1 MTQPLSGS
9 SLILI
14 KLPFIVLL
22 VAFFSSAVTAQNQQ
36 PKPAAPPF
44 ASQPQASEAD
54 RANFPPQLLDELS
67 AIKSAALSD
76 DYAYRQVAHLTENIG
91 PRLSGSLQAKA
102 AVDYVAGELRQLG
115 LDVHLEE
122 VKVPHW
128 VRGVESA
135 ELTEY
140 AGQAAGTT
148 QKIVLTA
155 LGGST
160 STSADG
166 ITADVVVANN
176 FDELKALGRDKVG
189 GKIVLFNEL
198 FDKQKAAAGMA
209 FISYGEAVRYRAA
222 GPKAAAD
229 LGAVAALIR
238 TVGSADFRLP
248 HTGFSVPA
256 RIPAGAVTAE
266 DADLIAHLSA
276 QGTVRMHLTLTPQQ
290 LPDATSYNVI
300 ADLKGKEHPEQVVV
314 VSGHL
319 DSWDLG
325 TGAIDD
331 GAGVVVAME
340 AAEILQKLHLRPK
353 RTLRVIAWMD
363 EENGGAGSQTYTR
376 DYSAEFIRTVAAI
389 ESDGGAA
396 HPLGF
401 DVKMTPHAAELLRPA
416 LGILQSFGATALQP
430 SSYPPGADIAA
441 MAEAGVPSL
450 GILQDGRTYFHYHHS
465 AADTL
470 DKIVPSELREN
481 AAAMAVMGYALA
493 SMRDPLPR

>member
-1 MTQPLSGS
+1 MTNSRFLLHVAVISFCA
-9 SLILI
+9 
-14 KLPFIVLL
+14 LPA
-22 VAFFSSAVTAQNQQ
+22 VAQTQNQP
-36 PKPAAPPF
+36 PKNAPVSFMAP
-44 ASQPQASEAD
+44 PQASQAEQE
-54 RANFPPQLLDELS
+54 NFPPQLLEELA
-67 AIKSAALSD
+67 AIKAAALSD
-76 DYAYRQVAHLTENIG
+76 DYAYHQVAHLTENIG
-91 PRLSGSLQAKA
+91 PRPAGSLQAKA
-102 AVDYVAGELRQLG
+102 AVDYVAAELRALG

-128 VRGVESA
+128 VRGAETA

-148 QKIVLTA
+148 QKVVLTA

-160 STSADG
+160 STPADG
-166 ITADVVVANN
+166 ITTDVIVVNN
-176 FDELKALGRDKVG
+176 FDELKALGRDKVA
-189 GKIVLFNEL
+189 GKIVLFNEI

-229 LGAVAALIR
+229 LGAAAALVR
-238 TVGSADFRLP
+238 SVGNADFRLP
-248 HTGFSVPA
+248 HTGFSFPA
-256 RIPAGAVTAE
+256 GIPAGAVTAE
-266 DADLIAHLSA
+266 DAGLIAHLSA
-276 QGTVRMHLTLTPQQ
+276 QGKVRMHLTLTPQK
-290 LPDATSYNVI
+290 LPDGTSYNVI
-300 ADLKGKEHPEQVVV
+300 ADLKGSEHPEQIVV

-340 AAEILQKLHLRPK
+340 SAEILQKLHLHPK

-363 EENGGAGSQTYTR
+363 EETGGSGSQAYTK

-389 ESDGGAA
+389 ESDSGAA

-416 LGILQSFGATALQP
+416 LAILQSFGATAAQQ
-430 SSYPPGADIAA
+430 SSYPPGADISA
-441 MAEAGVPSL
+441 MSEAGVPAL
-450 GILQDGRTYFHYHHS
+450 GILQDGRTYFNYHHT

-493 SMRDPLPR
+493 SMKDPLPR